1 VEISMGAFEYL
12 ALDKSGKESKG
23 LLEGDTPKHV
33 RQMLRERKL
42 LPVKVTEVRKK
53 EARQKSSLT
62 VRRGLSATDLALLTR
77 QLATLAQA
85 GLPLEEALLAVS
97 QQNENPRAQSI
108 ILGVRSKVM
117 EGHSLADGLADYPD
131 TFPRLYRATVAAGE
145 QSGHLDAVLERLA
158 EFTES
163 RQLLQAQ
170 VRNALIYPIALIVT
184 AIAIISFMLAY
195 VVPKVVYIFENY
207 DQELPILTRIMIAS
221 SDFIRD
227 YWVVIIIVTIVLVI
241 GIRQLLKRPGP
252 KRKYHQMLL
261 RIPLVSRLTRG
272 INTARFTQTLSIL
285 AGSGVPILESLKIS
299 SQVIVNIP
307 MREAVEE
314 SSLRI
319 REGAMISKSL
329 AASKLFP
336 PMTTH
341 LISSGEAS
349 GRLEEMLARAATNQ
363 EREVD
368 GLISTM
374 LGVMQPLLVIVM
386 AAVVLMIVLA
396 ILLPIFELN
405 NLIQ

>member
-1 VEISMGAFEYL
+1 MGAFEFV

-33 RQMLRERKL
+33 RQILRERHL
-42 LPVKVTEVRKK
+42 LPVSVTEVARK
-53 EARQKSSLT
+53 ESRRQ
-62 VRRGLSATDLALLTR
+62 ATFSFRKGMTATELALITR
-77 QLATLAQA
+77 QLATLAQS

-97 QQNENPRAQSI
+97 QQNENPRTQSI
-108 ILGVRSKVM
+108 LLGVRSRVM
-117 EGHSLADGLADYPD
+117 EGHSLADGLAD
-131 TFPRLYRATVAAGE
+131 FPQAFPELYRATVSAGE

-163 RQLLQAQ
+163 RQQLQQ
-170 VRNALIYPIALIVT
+170 QIRNALIYPVALIVT
-184 AIAIISFMLAY
+184 AVSIISFMLAY

-207 DQELPILTRIMIAS
+207 DQQLPLLTRIMIAS

-227 YWVVIIIVTIVLVI
+227 YWYVIIIVVI
-241 GIRQLLKRPGP
+241 GIIVGLRHLLKKEGP
-252 KRKYHQMLL
+252 KRKYHKLLL
-261 RIPLVSRLTRG
+261 RLPIVSKLTRG

-285 AGSGVPILESLKIS
+285 AGSGVPILESLRIAAK
-299 SQVIVNIP
+299 VVVNLP

-314 SSLRI
+314 ATSRI
-319 REGAMISKSL
+319 REGAMISRSL
-329 AASKLFP
+329 ASGKLFP

-341 LISSGEAS
+341 LIASGEAS
-349 GRLEEMLARAATNQ
+349 GRLEEMLARAAANQ

-368 GLISTM
+368 GLVATL
-374 LGVMQPLLVIVM
+374 LGIMQPLLVIVM

-405 NLIQ
+405 NLIR

>member
-1 VEISMGAFEYL
+1 MGAFEFV

-23 LLEGDTPKHV
+23 LLEGDTAKHV
-33 RQMLRERKL
+33 RQMLRERQL
-42 LPVKVTEVRKK
+42 LPVSVTEVAKK
-53 EARQKSSLT
+53 ESRRQTSFSL
-62 VRRGLSATDLALLTR
+62 RRGLSANDLALLTR
-77 QLATLAQA
+77 QLATLSQS

-97 QQNENPRAQSI
+97 QQNDNPRAKSI
-108 ILGVRSKVM
+108 LLGVRSRVM
-117 EGHSLADGLADYPD
+117 EGHTLADGLAD
-131 TFPRLYRATVAAGE
+131 FPQAFPELYRATVAAGE

-163 RQLLQAQ
+163 RQQLQQQ
-170 VRNALIYPIALIVT
+170 VRNALIYPIALVVT
-184 AIAIISFMLAY
+184 AVAIISFMLAY

-227 YWVVIIIVTIVLVI
+227 YWHVSIVVIVALVV
-241 GIRQLLKRPGP
+241 GVRQFLKRDGP
-252 KRKYHQMLL
+252 RRAYHALLL
-261 RIPLVSRLTRG
+261 RLPILSKLTRG

-285 AGSGVPILESLKIS
+285 AGSGVPILEALRIAA
-299 SQVIVNIP
+299 QVVTNVP

-314 SSLRI
+314 ASLRI

-349 GRLEEMLARAATNQ
+349 GKLEEMLARAAGNQ

-368 GLISTM
+368 GLIATL
-374 LGVMQPLLVIVM
+374 LGIMQPLLVVVM
-386 AAVVLMIVLA
+386 AAVVLLIVLA

-405 NLIQ
+405 NLIS